1 MRQKISLDPRST
13 DVELFSQQPLGD
25 VWGDA
30 ELISIY
36 QYLRRGARI
45 PDSWDAA
52 IAKFDNELSS
62 HGLL

>member
-1 MRQKISLDPRST
+1 MRAKD
-13 DVELFSQQPLGD
+13 FSRPSFHRCGTVFPATAGD